1 MTGLEFAVLGTE
13 AGKAVVSEI
22 TKRAL
27 DLSTAVPPD
36 QRPGFAAL
44 QPLVIA
50 SSQTVVTVSAE
61 VLDMLEPFQTRDDFA
76 NQSVLERSCRELAAR
91 SSEMKRL
98 AEKVAPKLA
107 GMRRA
112 SRHAVPQ
119 LEPFTAEALDS
130 AVRWHGWTTG
140 VLLDFAIEAERT
152 GLAEPEAS
160 SVPPIPPELLAQLFL
175 SAICWGHAVTAHR
188 DLQQTASQAAMSAVG
203 ADGRAFRKAQRRVS
217 QREAGGRELWAWA
230 LERFAETL
238 DDVVSPPTIGTR
250 LKRRARR
257 AWRP

>member
-98 AEKVAPKLA
+98 AEEVAPKLA

-119 LEPFTAEALDS
+119 LSLSPLRHWIAPSGGTAGQRACSSTSRSRPSVRALRSPRPAVSHRSRLNSSLSCSCRPS
-130 AVRWHGWTTG
+130 AGDTLSRRIAT
-140 VLLDFAIEAERT
+140 
-152 GLAEPEAS
+152 S
-160 SVPPIPPELLAQLFL
+160 SRRP
-175 SAICWGHAVTAHR
+175 
-188 DLQQTASQAAMSAVG
+188 
-203 ADGRAFRKAQRRVS
+203 RKQR
-217 QREAGGRELWAWA
+217 
-230 LERFAETL
+230 
-238 DDVVSPPTIGTR
+238 
-250 LKRRARR
+250 
-257 AWRP
+257 